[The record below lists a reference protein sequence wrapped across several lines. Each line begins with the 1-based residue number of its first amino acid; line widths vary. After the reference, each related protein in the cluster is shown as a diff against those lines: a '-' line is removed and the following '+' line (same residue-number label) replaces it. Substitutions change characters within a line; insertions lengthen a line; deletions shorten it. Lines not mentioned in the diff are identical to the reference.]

1 MPKLTLRLT
10 EADHAE
16 IVRRARLAG
25 LSLTAYV
32 RQAALAED
40 GASLL
45 REIHAAVCGANGNGL
60 STEGKLALKGLVA
73 HGFGAAEARATVKK
87 LLEDNPDLQADKIV
101 LAVYKQRTE

>member
-60 STEGKLALKGLVA
+60 STEGKLALKALVA
-73 HGFGAAEARATVKK
+73 QGKAPGATREAVQRILT
-87 LLEDNPDLQADKIV
+87 DNPDLQADKIV